1 MLGEILPFDSRGI
14 DFALTALFVS
24 ICVEQ
29 WMNSENHYLAMTG
42 LAASVL
48 CLAVF
53 GADGFL
59 IPAMIAIT
67 VTLFILRGKIDV

>member
-1 MLGEILPFDSRGI
+1 MLGEILPFDTRGI

-29 WMNSENHYLAMTG
+29 WMNTENHCPAVVG
-42 LAASVL
+42 LSASVI
-48 CLAVF
+48 CLLVF
-53 GADGFL
+53 GAGNFL

-67 VTLFILRGKIDV
+67 AMLFALRGKIDA